1 MVNFLLILFAVV
13 ALYASVS
20 WILDGFKNDDGGK
33 IFGSIILIVVLGLI
47 VCYFFDFVYPI
58 IVLIGSMAV
67 MLTIIGLGLLTD
79 DSAVFSGSS
88 ILFGIITWTF
98 GILAAYACVQ
108 LMLTEGWFTV
118 CECLIAA
125 FAVFSGIAVIKRAA
139 LNRRFSLGHLITYV
153 LLITGGFLISN
164 HYPVDHLSVT
174 LTLIVMSVIAILVP
188 GQFVRR
194 FSVR

>member
-125 FAVFSGIAVIKRAA
+125 FSVFSGIAVIKRAA

-153 LLITGGFLISN
+153 LLITGGFFISN
-164 HYPVDHLSVT
+164 HYPVDHLSVA
-174 LTLIVMSVIAILVP
+174 LTLIVASVIAILVP